1 MVFASH
7 STWVELMHSMTSQV
21 LSIPASPKLSRR
33 RSSACVPTRLRRAAA
48 GVAIA
53 ALLMLALTGAEVVG
67 GPMASVKDTVN
78 EVVALVGDPAYKST
92 DLARQEKLR
101 EVIAPHFDFT
111 DMARSVMDY
120 HWRTLSQAQRD
131 EFVQV
136 FTGLLEASFIGKI
149 EGYKGQKIV
158 YVEES
163 SDGHLAQVN
172 TDIMQQGSD
181 AIAINYRLRQSGGT
195 WKVYDVLVDQ
205 MSLVS
210 NYRNQFN
217 RIMNKNG
224 YDTLISAIKLTQAR
238 LP

>member
-1 MVFASH
+1 MR
-7 STWVELMHSMTSQV
+7 
-21 LSIPASPKLSRR
+21 IP
-33 RSSACVPTRLRRAAA
+33 VPARLRRAAA
-48 GVAIA
+48 GLAIA

-92 DLARQEKLR
+92 DFARQEKLR

-111 DMARSVMDY
+111 DMARSAMDY

-149 EGYKGQKIV
+149 EGCKDQKIV
-158 YVEES
+158 YVKES
-163 SDGHLAQVN
+163 SDGDLAQVN

-181 AIAINYRLRQSGGT
+181 AIAINYRLKQSGGT

-210 NYRNQFN
+210 NYRSQFN
-217 RIMNKNG
+217 RIMNKRG
-224 YDTLISAIKLTQAR
+224 YDTLISAIKQKQESIDDAG
-238 LP
+238 P